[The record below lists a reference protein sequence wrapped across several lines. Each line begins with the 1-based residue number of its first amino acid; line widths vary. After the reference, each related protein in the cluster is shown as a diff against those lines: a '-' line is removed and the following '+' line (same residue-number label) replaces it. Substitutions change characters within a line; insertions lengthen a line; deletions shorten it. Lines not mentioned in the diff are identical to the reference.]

1 MVERLASYIKKELSA
16 FLHENVYLEDGVF
29 LSVTHVLLD
38 DSLDRAQIFVSVF
51 PEKFSSEVFRELNLL
66 QKDSR
71 KFLAQRIKRHKIPNI
86 KFILDKNLDAENRI
100 EKLLKKE

>member
-16 FLHENVYLEDGVF
+16 FFRENVYLEDGVF
-29 LSVTHVLLD
+29 LSVTRVLLD
-38 DSLDRAQIFVSVF
+38 DSLNRAQVFVSVF

-71 KFLAQRIKRHKIPNI
+71 KFLAQRIKRHKIPDI
-86 KFILDKNLDAENRI
+86 KFVLDKNLDAETRI
-100 EKLLKKE
+100 EKLLNQ